1 MTPKSLAF
9 HGLQE
14 FGTGRSVGAQAD
26 DADRRLSFKYSDGS
40 FAIASDD
47 IVSDDGGRMWH
58 AWEACH
64 TWSRVRY
71 SDVERLGDE
80 GFVFIAVE

>member
-1 MTPKSLAF
+1 
-9 HGLQE
+9 
-14 FGTGRSVGAQAD
+14 
-26 DADRRLSFKYSDGS
+26 
-40 FAIASDD
+40 
-47 IVSDDGGRMWH
+47 MWH